1 MSDKRR
7 NETESK
13 AWYRSQRFIE
23 HDGKWFFLTREG
35 STEGPFESKQDA
47 MEQLEKWV
55 KVYQSGMLD
64 ETADGLSLL
73 PKD

>member
-7 NETESK
+7 NEIENK